1 MNVNKFQ
8 KTSVIFDR
16 QKFMSHM
23 KPIYKYL
30 LALIPLVIVAS
41 ILYYFSEIVTYVLIA
56 WVISMIGAPV
66 VVFLRKYIGK
76 NLSALVTLSLF
87 VFGFIALVWI
97 FIPPLVNQIENISKI
112 DIEKVVT
119 ALEEPI
125 HDWEKW
131 LVRKKLMIAQD
142 TSYGSTSKV
151 LPTTSPEVTHVI
163 SLDSSQAG
171 GAINQKLDIHI
182 HLKTENA
189 DTAIDK
195 SIESEQ
201 EDFFELLKKNLST
214 YLNPENIQIL
224 FGNALNKFGDVFV
237 GVFSIFFIGFFFLR
251 EQGLFVNII
260 TSIVPTKYE
269 THTQQAVDETSKL
282 LIRYFVGILVQVTI
296 ITLIISFSL
305 TMLGVKNALLIGFF
319 AGIMN
324 VIPYVGPI
332 IAALVG
338 FVITLSS
345 NMELSFYDEMM
356 PLLVKVGIVFLVT
369 RLIDDIILQPNIFS
383 KSVKAHPLEIFIIVL
398 VGAKIGGVLGM
409 VFAIPFYTAFRVIG
423 KVFLSEFKVV
433 QKLTRN
439 M

>member
-142 TSYGSTSKV
+142 TSYGSASK
-151 LPTTSPEVTHVI
+151 E
-163 SLDSSQAG
+163 
-171 GAINQKLDIHI
+171 
-182 HLKTENA
+182 
-189 DTAIDK
+189 
-195 SIESEQ
+195 
-201 EDFFELLKKNLST
+201 
-214 YLNPENIQIL
+214 
-224 FGNALNKFGDVFV
+224 
-237 GVFSIFFIGFFFLR
+237 
-251 EQGLFVNII
+251 
-260 TSIVPTKYE
+260 
-269 THTQQAVDETSKL
+269 
-282 LIRYFVGILVQVTI
+282 
-296 ITLIISFSL
+296 
-305 TMLGVKNALLIGFF
+305 
-319 AGIMN
+319 
-324 VIPYVGPI
+324 
-332 IAALVG
+332 
-338 FVITLSS
+338 
-345 NMELSFYDEMM
+345 
-356 PLLVKVGIVFLVT
+356 
-369 RLIDDIILQPNIFS
+369 
-383 KSVKAHPLEIFIIVL
+383 KSVHLPK
-398 VGAKIGGVLGM
+398 
-409 VFAIPFYTAFRVIG
+409 
-423 KVFLSEFKVV
+423 S
-433 QKLTRN
+433 
-439 M
+439 